1 MKDALLSLLS
11 ALGFAYWVKISTDS
25 PQCIY
30 YFGPFGSSDEA
41 GAHSDGYYE
50 DLSNEGAQNI
60 VVSVERCKPKEL
72 TITEDWGEL
81 ESSAP
86 TASSMVAAA

>member
-41 GAHSDGYYE
+41 SAHSDGYYE
-50 DLSNEGAQNI
+50 DLAEEGAQNI
-60 VVSVERCKPKEL
+60 MVSVERCKPKEL

-81 ESSAP
+81 GSVAGS
-86 TASSMVAAA
+86 SSMVAAA